1 MSIRTHAVRGEEGVI
16 FVQTALMILMLAAV
30 STLVIDSGVLWISR
44 GQAQNAAD
52 AGALAGALA
61 RAYDDFGNPPAAGGR
76 AHTAATEV
84 AERNVVWT
92 ETPGTVVTWACP
104 AGISSSCVRVDVHR
118 DGTSG
123 STTLPAF
130 FGPLIGVTTQRVR
143 ATATARVVTGNATNC
158 MRPWAVAD
166 KWTHVVNPV
175 PRYDRW
181 SRMGGNAREATP
193 HDIYARPDANGPG
206 TGYTVSVDAGQAL
219 VLKRGNANSDTE
231 AISPAWFL
239 AIALPDGAG
248 GYTQGAAPYRNS
260 IGQCIGQSIRIGTL
274 LPVQTGNMNG
284 PTDQGFADLVAQDPS
299 AIWNATDRLVDN
311 SCAPGC
317 APMSPRIIPIPVF
330 DMDEYQYRRAA
341 NDWSGCPGGG
351 RCVRVVN
358 VLGFFAD
365 RIQSGDITGYLMTYP
380 GDFVPGVPIVG
391 DNAGFMRS
399 VQLVR

>member
-1 MSIRTHAVRGEEGVI
+1 MRNEGVI
-16 FVQTALMILMLAAV
+16 LIQTALMILMLAAV

-61 RAYDDFGNPPAAGGR
+61 RAYDDFGDPPAAGGP
-76 AHTAATEV
+76 AHAAATAV

-104 AGISSSCVRVDVHR
+104 AGMSSRCARVDVHR

-130 FGPLIGVTTQRVR
+130 FGPLIGVTTQRIR
-143 ATATARVVTGNATNC
+143 ATATARVLTGNATNC

-175 PRYDRW
+175 PSYDRW
-181 SRMGGNAREATP
+181 SSMGGSPDEATP
-193 HDIYARPDANGPG
+193 HDIYAPPDANGPG
-206 TGYTVSVDAGQAL
+206 TGYTVSADAGLAL
-219 VLKRGNANSDTE
+219 VLKRGNAHSDTE
-231 AISPAWFL
+231 GISPGWFL
-239 AIALPDGAG
+239 AVALPDGAG
-248 GYTQGAAPYRNS
+248 GYMQGAAPYRSS
-260 IGQCIGQSIRIGTL
+260 IGACIGRPIGIGTL

-299 AIWNATDRLVDN
+299 AVWNATDKLVHN
-311 SCAPGC
+311 SCAPAC
-317 APMSPRIIPIPVF
+317 APMSPRIVPIPVF
-330 DMDEYQYRRAA
+330 DMDDYQYRRAA
-341 NDWSGCPGGG
+341 NDWTGCPDGG

-365 RIQSGDITGYLMTYP
+365 SIQGGDVTGYLMTHP
-380 GDFVPGVPIVG
+380 GDFVPGVTAVS
-391 DNAGFMRS
+391 DDAGFLKS
-399 VQLVR
+399 VHLVR